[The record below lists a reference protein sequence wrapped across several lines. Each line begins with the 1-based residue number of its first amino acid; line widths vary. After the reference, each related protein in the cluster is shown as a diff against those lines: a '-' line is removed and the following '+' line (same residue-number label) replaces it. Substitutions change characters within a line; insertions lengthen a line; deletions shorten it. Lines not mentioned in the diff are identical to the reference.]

1 MLGPMGPVF
10 CVKHCLFFCVCFHV
24 FLSVCPVCKQ
34 NHPLRYNNSQADVSW
49 ADKFTVPSLE
59 ADQRIHNT
67 SLMVFSHVLMHIRV
81 VLPDV
86 ALGAA
91 VGNRPEAKRRRIGVW
106 TLELQGE
113 KEGEQNRDRL
123 FKEGTDGRRQGQPKR
138 KEMGKQRG

>member
-1 MLGPMGPVF
+1 MLGPMGPIF

-24 FLSVCPVCKQ
+24 FLSICPVCKQ

-49 ADKFTVPSLE
+49 VDKFTVPSLE

-86 ALGAA
+86 ALCAA
-91 VGNRPEAKRRRIGVW
+91 VRNRPEAKWRRIGVW

-113 KEGEQNRDRL
+113 REGEQNRDRL
-123 FKEGTDGRRQGQPKR
+123 FKEGTDGRQQGQPKR
-138 KEMGKQRG
+138 KEMEKQRG

>member
-1 MLGPMGPVF
+1 M
-10 CVKHCLFFCVCFHV
+10 
-24 FLSVCPVCKQ
+24 
-34 NHPLRYNNSQADVSW
+34 SW
-49 ADKFTVPSLE
+49 VDKFTVPSLE

-113 KEGEQNRDRL
+113 KEGEQNRDIL

-138 KEMGKQRG
+138 KDMGKQRG